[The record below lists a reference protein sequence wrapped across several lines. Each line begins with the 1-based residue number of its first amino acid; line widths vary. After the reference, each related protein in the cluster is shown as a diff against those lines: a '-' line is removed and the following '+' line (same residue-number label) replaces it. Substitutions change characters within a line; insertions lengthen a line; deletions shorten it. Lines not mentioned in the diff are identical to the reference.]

1 MAKPKLSRLDLQIM
15 DTLWSEGAL
24 SIREVLDRFPKKDK
38 PAYTTIQTMVY
49 RLEAKKAV
57 RRLKKVGNAHVFEP
71 LISRDDARG
80 KLIDDLLSLLGG
92 KAKPVMA
99 HLVETRKLTLED
111 VKETEELIRKLAES
125 EAGQKQ
131 EQEKSR

>member
-15 DTLWSEGAL
+15 DTLWSGEAL
-24 SIREVLDRFPKKDK
+24 SIREILDRFPKKDR

-71 LISRDDARG
+71 LISRDDAQGR
-80 KLIDDLLSLLGG
+80 LIDDLLSLFGG

-99 HLVETRKLTLED
+99 RLVETRKLTLDD
-111 VKETEELIRKLAES
+111 VKETEALIRKLAENQRP
-125 EAGQKQ
+125 ER
-131 EQEKSR
+131 EKSR